1 MCASEAAG
9 ADESELSKLERE
21 FCETDTVIKLKNSD
35 NITRHAVGHGY
46 YWLTEYVT
54 VGPTPKTFDV
64 CINVKVDGAYANATK
79 DEHEKRNQE
88 KALKVITEQCS
99 TINVKGHSVKRDGN
113 HRSKNF
119 ELFCGVLNE
128 LVPPYDVEPEDLV
141 DRIPIDDMTEK
152 DMLKEILMHQRNR
165 VVGLTKQPKLFFVIT
180 KPGENRPTQSQFA
193 QMIQATDRAHKKAKK
208 ITGYTDALIDLIPI
222 DPLSSL
228 ALKKGISAL
237 AKWGSG
243 TKLYRIGG
251 SPSAPPPLPERW
263 AEDVDPSS
271 GNKYF
276 YNEATGE
283 TTWERPFGRGVESMR
298 R

>member
-1 MCASEAAG
+1 MVISGGAALVGAGGCVIQRASGLPAAVGASEAAG

-99 TINVKGHSVKRDGN
+99 TINVKGHSVKREGN

-128 LVPPYDVEPEDLV
+128 LVPPYDVEPEDFMAV

-208 ITGYTDALIDLIPI
+208 ITGYTDALIDLIPL

-237 AKWGSG
+237 AKLGSG

-251 SPSAPPPLPERW
+251 SPSHE
-263 AEDVDPSS
+263 
-271 GNKYF
+271 
-276 YNEATGE
+276 
-283 TTWERPFGRGVESMR
+283 
-298 R
+298 

>member
-1 MCASEAAG
+1 MGAGGCVIQRASGLPAAVGASEAAG

-21 FCETDTVIKLKNSD
+21 FCGTDTVIKLKNSD

-54 VGPTPKTFDV
+54 VGGPTPKTFDV

-79 DEHEKRNQE
+79 DEDEKRNQE

-99 TINVKGHSVKRDGN
+99 TINVKGHSVKREGN

-119 ELFCGVLNE
+119 ELFYGVLNE
-128 LVPPYDVEPEDLV
+128 LVPPYDVELEDCMAV
-141 DRIPIDDMTEK
+141 DIDVKTEK

-165 VVGLTKQPKLFFVIT
+165 VVGLTKKPKLFFVIT

-193 QMIQATDRAHKKAKK
+193 QMIEATDRAHKKAKK
-208 ITGYTDALIDLIPI
+208 ITGYTDALIDLIPL

-237 AKWGSG
+237 AKLGSG

-251 SPSAPPPLPERW
+251 SPSHE
-263 AEDVDPSS
+263 
-271 GNKYF
+271 
-276 YNEATGE
+276 
-283 TTWERPFGRGVESMR
+283 
-298 R
+298 

>member
-1 MCASEAAG
+1 MVISGGAALVGAGGCVIQRASGLPAAVGASEAAG

-99 TINVKGHSVKRDGN
+99 TINVKGHSVKREGN

-119 ELFCGVLNE
+119 ELFYGVLNE
-128 LVPPYDVEPEDLV
+128 LVPPYDDVVEPEDVMAV
-141 DRIPIDDMTEK
+141 DIDDMTEK

-165 VVGLTKQPKLFFVIT
+165 VVGLRKQPKLFFVIT

-243 TKLYRIGG
+243 TKLCRIGG
-251 SPSAPPPLPERW
+251 SPSHE
-263 AEDVDPSS
+263 
-271 GNKYF
+271 
-276 YNEATGE
+276 
-283 TTWERPFGRGVESMR
+283 
-298 R
+298 

>member
-1 MCASEAAG
+1 
-9 ADESELSKLERE
+9 
-21 FCETDTVIKLKNSD
+21 
-35 NITRHAVGHGY
+35 
-46 YWLTEYVT
+46 
-54 VGPTPKTFDV
+54 
-64 CINVKVDGAYANATK
+64 
-79 DEHEKRNQE
+79 
-88 KALKVITEQCS
+88 
-99 TINVKGHSVKRDGN
+99 
-113 HRSKNF
+113 F

-165 VVGLTKQPKLFFVIT
+165 VVGLRKQPKLFFVIT

-193 QMIQATDRAHKKAKK
+193 QMIEATDRAHKKAKK

-243 TKLYRIGG
+243 TKLCRIGG
-251 SPSAPPPLPERW
+251 SPSHE
-263 AEDVDPSS
+263 
-271 GNKYF
+271 
-276 YNEATGE
+276 
-283 TTWERPFGRGVESMR
+283 
-298 R
+298 